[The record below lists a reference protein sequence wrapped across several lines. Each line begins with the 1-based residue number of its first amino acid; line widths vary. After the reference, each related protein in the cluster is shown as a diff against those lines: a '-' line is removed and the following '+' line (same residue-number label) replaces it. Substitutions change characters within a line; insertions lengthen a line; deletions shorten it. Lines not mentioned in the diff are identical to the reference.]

1 MNVLNIAGRK
11 RESYQIHLDYSL
23 LWESALGI
31 AAITNSR
38 LFDTLEKKREFK
50 RQLEMMPTELSLE
63 LNYAEKNNTWKC
75 LLQLLHSYQNAS
87 PDINVFIL
95 YINDLPEEKLKFIC
109 LPYIGKNAQ
118 EIRKRA
124 AQGNK
129 ESLQALKELTSENS
143 FFPTYIEFIN
153 QVNVAE
159 LKNHLISVF
168 SKWYETVIHPISE
181 ELDAILKNDFE
192 IKVAMHKKMNAE
204 EFVGWATGGISYVP
218 EPNVQNVL
226 LIPQLTYRPW
236 NIESYIEE
244 TKVFYFP
251 VSNESICPDD
261 KYLPNYF
268 LIQKHRALGDEI
280 RLRMI
285 KLLYER
291 DYTLQEI
298 TEKLDLGKSTVHHH
312 LKILRAAT
320 LVEIKSSKYRLRD
333 TSINSLHKELEL
345 YLNQ

>member
-1 MNVLNIAGRK
+1 MNVLNIAGRQ

-38 LFDTLEKKREFK
+38 LFDTLEKKREFE
-50 RQLEMMPTELSLE
+50 RQLEMMPRELSLE
-63 LNYAEKNNTWKC
+63 LNYVEKNNTWKC
-75 LLQLLHSYQNAS
+75 LLQLLHSYQITS
-87 PDINVFIL
+87 PEVNKFVA
-95 YINDLPEEKLKFIC
+95 YINDLPEEELKFIC
-109 LPYIGKNAQ
+109 LPYIGDNAQ

-124 AQGNK
+124 AQGSK
-129 ESLQALKELTSENS
+129 ESLHALKELTSEIS

-168 SKWYETVIHPISE
+168 SKWYETFIHPISE

-192 IKVAMHKKMNAE
+192 NKAVMQKKMNAE

-218 EPNVQNVL
+218 EPSIQNVL

-236 NIESYIEE
+236 NIESYIEG
-244 TKVFYFP
+244 TKVFYYP
-251 VSNESICPDD
+251 VSNESISPGDR
-261 KYLPNYF
+261 YLPNYF
-268 LIQKHRALGDEI
+268 LIQKHKALGDEV
-280 RLRMI
+280 RLRMV
-285 KLLYER
+285 KLLFER

-298 TEKLDLGKSTVHHH
+298 AEKLELGKSTAHHH

-320 LVEIKSSKYRLRD
+320 LVEVKSSKYRLRD
-333 TSINSLHKELEL
+333 ASLNSLYKELEL